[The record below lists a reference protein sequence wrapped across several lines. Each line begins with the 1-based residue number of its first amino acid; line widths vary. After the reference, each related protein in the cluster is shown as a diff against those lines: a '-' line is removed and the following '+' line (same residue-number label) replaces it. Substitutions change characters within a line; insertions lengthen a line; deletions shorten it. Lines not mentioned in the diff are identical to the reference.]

1 MIPWLKGQLREIE
14 VSLGGAFLFGSALQG
29 IGSARDVDIVLV
41 TADAAGGDEWG
52 RVRSF
57 RNALV
62 PRFEDT
68 FNIPLSVLVLTPSE
82 WLEIDGSVVRERARL
97 L

>member
-1 MIPWLKGQLREIE
+1 MIPWLKEQLRDIE
-14 VSLGGAFLFGSALQG
+14 LSLGGAFVFGSALRG
-29 IGSARDVDIVLV
+29 TDAARDIDIVLV
-41 TADAAGGDEWG
+41 TADGAGGVEWS

-62 PRFEDT
+62 PRFEKT

-82 WLEIDGSVVRERARL
+82 WLEVDGSVVRERARL